1 MLKIIKWLIKTY
13 VKRHP
18 EYLATGG
25 ICVDEITEVD
35 IIVCVEGDRV
45 AQNKTRSNRRME
57 QESRQWLTT

>member
-35 IIVCVEGDRV
+35 IIVSRYYDDHYQRGTYVEYYNAPKG
-45 AQNKTRSNRRME
+45 AE
-57 QESRQWLTT
+57 